1 MQPLQ
6 VLLDCLT
13 QERNIHINIHDI
25 SGILNSPMTHI
36 RINNRRQAKIF
47 CDIAKSTETGY
58 RLCIGCKER
67 SVKKSLQTGKGFC
80 GHCFYGMFGAVYPV
94 VIRDSVVAVVYVG
107 NAVVDEQ
114 ETEKRMHRMALR
126 AKLDAMQLE
135 KALEHSE
142 RIDNSEELLQIAEIV
157 ADYMKYLKANMPKVQ
172 PQLHWLVSLMKQ
184 YAEEYD
190 ANITLQEL
198 AVTYRKNEKY
208 MGRLFKKE
216 MGIGWHEYCMQ
227 IRMTKAEQCL
237 CQSNQKIIDIA
248 MECGF
253 NSISYFNRLFREKYN
268 MSPRD
273 YRKKYG
279 ERAGDNGKVNEIS
292 HEKNGASD

>member
-36 RINNRRQAKIF
+36 RINNPRQAKIF

-94 VIRDSVVAVVYVG
+94 VIRNAVVAVVYVG
-107 NAVVDEQ
+107 NAIVDEQ

-135 KALEHSE
+135 KLLDFTDDIS
-142 RIDNSEELLQIAEIV
+142 SLEELSKI
-157 ADYMKYLKANMPKVQ
+157 
-172 PQLHWLVSLMKQ
+172 KQ
-184 YAEEYD
+184 KSP
-190 ANITLQEL
+190 NI
-198 AVTYRKNEKY
+198 
-208 MGRLFKKE
+208 
-216 MGIGWHEYCMQ
+216 
-227 IRMTKAEQCL
+227 
-237 CQSNQKIIDIA
+237 
-248 MECGF
+248 
-253 NSISYFNRLFREKYN
+253 
-268 MSPRD
+268 
-273 YRKKYG
+273 
-279 ERAGDNGKVNEIS
+279 
-292 HEKNGASD
+292 

>member
-6 VLLDCLT
+6 ILVDCLT
-13 QERNIHINIHDI
+13 RERNIHINIHDI
-25 SGILNSPMTHI
+25 SGILNSPMTHL
-36 RINNRRQAKIF
+36 RIENRRQAKNF
-47 CDIAKSTETGY
+47 CDLAKSTETGY
-58 RLCIGCKER
+58 RLCIRCKER
-67 SVKKSLQTGKGFC
+67 SVEKCLQTGIAFC
-80 GHCFYGMFGAVYPV
+80 GHCFYGIFGAVYPV
-94 VIRDSVVAVVYVG
+94 VIRNSVVAVVYVG
-107 NAVVDEQ
+107 NAIVDEQ
-114 ETEKRMHRMALR
+114 VTQKRMHRMALR
-126 AKLDAMQLE
+126 AKLDATQLE
-135 KALEHSE
+135 KGLEHCE
-142 RIDNSEELLQIAEIV
+142 RIDNLEELLQIAEIV

-198 AVTYRKNEKY
+198 AATYRKNEKY

-216 MGIGWHEYCMQ
+216 MGIGWHEYCAQ
-227 IRMTKAEQCL
+227 IRMAKAEQCL
-237 CQSNQKIIDIA
+237 RQSNQKIIDIA

-253 NSISYFNRLFREKYN
+253 NSISYFNRLFREKYD

-279 ERAGDNGKVNEIS
+279 EKSR
-292 HEKNGASD
+292 